1 MQLEAEMF
9 FGLLIPPV
17 KGFGARYRHRVD
29 MSHEPASPRR
39 RTLLILHWYRG
50 PEGFAESHWERAP

>member
-1 MQLEAEMF
+1 MF

-29 MSHEPASPRR
+29 TSREPASPQR